1 MERDM
6 ECAMAIR
13 KLLMRTRRALYAAV
27 AWLRVEGVTL
37 AHRRTARALAR
48 LFGSNLVGERFHSD
62 QFNNI
67 RTKVKPPDHA
77 R

>member
-1 MERDM
+1 M

-27 AWLRVEGVTL
+27 ARLRVESVTL
-37 AHRRTARALAR
+37 APRRSTRALAR
-48 LFGSNLVGERFHSD
+48 LFGSNLVGNRFHSD
-62 QFNNI
+62 RFNTANGI
-67 RTKVKPPDHA
+67 RTKLKPPDHA